1 MQNYSIIVILSG
13 AKDLMHHRAVI
24 PTEAQAKPSA
34 VERPCVSLA
43 QCLSL
48 ARSSRKDIMTTS
60 SRVCL
65 TSLLLTLLLS
75 LSLAQAP
82 PQSAAPTLPADIP
95 ATAERYSMLLMGTV
109 AGQQAVWTASDGTLH
124 IFFQFNDRGRGP
136 KTTSIL
142 KLDANGI
149 PVSEAI
155 TGNDYLK
162 SPVNENYS
170 LEAGTARWK
179 NTAEQ
184 GEKKISGPAFYS
196 ALNGGPSEIALLVH
210 AALQHDGK
218 IALLPEGEARVQRVT
233 ELEVEIAEKIKHVA
247 LYAITGLDFSPTY
260 VWLADRGC
268 EKCRFFEKDDKFF
281 GSVDE
286 WGSIVAEGWEA
297 SIPTLL
303 AAQSKIKESRSA
315 DLAAKLSHHAARI
328 EFIHANVFDAESG
341 KIIPD
346 QYVAVWNNRILSVA
360 AHPPGAFSGPIS
372 ERIDAT
378 GKTLL
383 PGLWDMHAHVGDNDG
398 LLNLAAG
405 VTTVRDLANDTD
417 SLLARRQRIIDG
429 KEIGTRI
436 VLAGIIDSP
445 DAFHGP
451 TKVLVSTEAEARAA
465 VDNYKKLGYVQI
477 KIYSSVKPEL
487 VPIIIDEAHK
497 NGLRVS
503 GHIPANMIAS
513 QCVEDGYDEIQHMN
527 FLVLNF
533 FPEIKDTN
541 TITRLTKPGE
551 VTAGLDLNSAQ
562 VQSFIKLL
570 QAHHTKLD
578 LTLTVFEDQ
587 YMAPPGQIS
596 PGFLPV
602 ANRLPAQVRRGL
614 LTAGMTPP
622 PGMEDTYKKSFAKM
636 LEFTGLLYRSG
647 LSIEDGTDNM
657 AGFALHRELE
667 LDVKAGIPAAQ
678 VLQDATLNAARI
690 MSMDKDLGSIAPGKL
705 ADLVLVDGDPTTN
718 ISDIRKTVVVV
729 KDGVLYNPAELYTE
743 LGVTP

>member
-1 MQNYSIIVILSG
+1 MIRAKHLPRNLFAFFFPIL
-13 AKDLMHHRAVI
+13 
-24 PTEAQAKPSA
+24 
-34 VERPCVSLA
+34 LA
-43 QCLSL
+43 SVVWSQ
-48 ARSSRKDIMTTS
+48 
-60 SRVCL
+60 
-65 TSLLLTLLLS
+65 
-75 LSLAQAP
+75 QP
-82 PQSAAPTLPADIP
+82 PQQSAAPALPGDIP
-95 ATAERYSMLLMGTV
+95 ASADHYSMLLMGTL

-149 PVSEAI
+149 PVSEAV

-170 LEAGTARWK
+170 IEAGTARWK

-184 GEKKISGPAFYS
+184 GDKKVSGPAFYS
-196 ALNGGPSEIALLVH
+196 ALNGGPSEIALLAH
-210 AALQHDGK
+210 AALQNGGE
-218 IALLPEGEARVQRVT
+218 IALLPEGDARVQRMT
-233 ELEVEIAEKIKHVA
+233 ELDVEANGHQKHVT
-247 LYAITGLDFSPTY
+247 LYAIAGLDFSPTY
-260 VWLADRGC
+260 VWLADEGC
-268 EKCRFFEKDDKFF
+268 EKCRFFNKDKFF
-281 GSVDE
+281 GTVDE
-286 WGSIVAEGWEA
+286 WGSIVPEGWEA
-297 SIPTLL
+297 SIPALL
-303 AAQSKIKESRSA
+303 AAQSKVKESRSA
-315 DLAAKLSHHAARI
+315 DLAVKLAHHPTNGI
-328 EFIHANVFDAESG
+328 LFNHVNVFDAGSG
-341 KIIPD
+341 KIITD
-346 QYVAVWNNRILSVA
+346 QTVLIRGNRIAGIGQGVIGSFEGT
-360 AHPPGAFSGPIS
+360 PPQI
-372 ERIDAT
+372 IDAT

-417 SLLARRQRIIDG
+417 SLLARRQRIADG

-465 VDNYKKLGYVQI
+465 VDNYKRLGYVQI

-487 VPIIIDEAHK
+487 VPVIIDEAHK
-497 NGLRVS
+497 NHLRVS

-533 FPEIKDTN
+533 FPEIKNTN
-541 TITRLTKPGE
+541 TIARLTKPGE
-551 VTAGLDLNSAQ
+551 VAAGLDLTSPQ

-570 QAHHTKLD
+570 QDHHTKLD

-587 YMAPPGQIS
+587 YMARPGQIS

-602 ANRLPAQVRRGL
+602 ANRLPAQVRRNL

-636 LEFTGLLYRSG
+636 IDFAGLLYRSG

-667 LDVKAGIPAAQ
+667 LDVQAGIPANV
-678 VLQDATLNAARI
+678 VLQNATLNAARI
-690 MSMDKDLGSIAPGKL
+690 MSMDKDLGSITPGKL
-705 ADLVLVDGDPTTN
+705 ADLTLVDGDPTKN
-718 ISDIRKTVVVV
+718 ISDIRKTALVV
-729 KDGVLYNPAELYTE
+729 KDGVLYKPSELYSE
-743 LGVTP
+743 LGVKP